1 MGSGTQGQLL
11 LFVRLTVGSRD
22 TKMCPRSRFHPRG
35 SIHGLVD
42 PLDPLVWLFGLMELP
57 QEFFAVKRWKR
68 MFQSVGLQRDKGL
81 HGSTAQCAGRGS
93 AAVSS
98 WSSTRRQTHAV
109 AACKDTAR
117 PKSLAMCAVSEW
129 QRSAGLSSSTRG
141 AAVQTA
147 MCRGS
152 SEISRSKR
160 RHPHPI
166 PRLGQTAA
174 TAGCGFSLSWW
185 FNSTRKQANP
195 SCTKQRMVYGF

>member
-98 WSSTRRQTHAV
+98 
-109 AACKDTAR
+109 
-117 PKSLAMCAVSEW
+117 
-129 QRSAGLSSSTRG
+129 
-141 AAVQTA
+141 
-147 MCRGS
+147 
-152 SEISRSKR
+152 
-160 RHPHPI
+160 
-166 PRLGQTAA
+166 
-174 TAGCGFSLSWW
+174 
-185 FNSTRKQANP
+185 
-195 SCTKQRMVYGF
+195 